1 MIRSDFTFA
10 AILAAFLA
18 IALQGCAALSGY
30 NVGPRGLYNGNVRT
44 VYVQMVD
51 ADTYRQGFGER
62 ITEAVCKKITEQT
75 PYRIATVGEADSLLA
90 IKLHSETQSVNAR
103 DRFNGTREKNI
114 RLTATAVWKV
124 LDSSNLSESGL
135 TPVSMNDGVTLESSA
150 YLVPEVGQSSATSQ
164 QEAIDKLAD
173 EIVGLMETPW

>member
-62 ITEAVCKKITEQT
+62 ITEAVCKKITDL
-75 PYRIATVGEADSLLA
+75 PG
-90 IKLHSETQSVNAR
+90 KLE
-103 DRFNGTREKNI
+103 E
-114 RLTATAVWKV
+114 
-124 LDSSNLSESGL
+124 
-135 TPVSMNDGVTLESSA
+135 MN
-150 YLVPEVGQSSATSQ
+150 
-164 QEAIDKLAD
+164 
-173 EIVGLMETPW
+173 